1 MKPEVFEFFAR
12 LVQDESGI
20 ALTKDKVYLLE
31 NRLGELARTLGLAN
45 VDALY
50 LEARRRLSPRLKD
63 QIVDAMTTNET
74 YFFRD
79 QAPFDALRQHIIPE
93 LLEERKTQKSLR
105 FWSAACSTGQEPYS
119 IAMILLEHFPQIVA
133 SWRIEILATDISTQA
148 LEKAKS
154 GRYSQVEVNRGLPV
168 TLLVK
173 YFKQKGAQWE
183 IDEKLKRMVT
193 FKKMNLKERFPPMGP
208 FDVVFCR
215 YVLIYFA
222 PETKREILGRLE
234 KVIAPKGYLF
244 LGATETPMG
253 LSKRFVKRVFGR
265 ATCYQLVN

>member
-1 MKPEVFEFFAR
+1 MKPEVFDFFAR
-12 LVQDESGI
+12 LVQNESGI

-45 VDALY
+45 VEALY
-50 LEARRRLSPRLKD
+50 REAKSRMSPKLRD

-93 LLEERKTQKSLR
+93 LIEERKAKKVLR

-119 IAMILLEHFPQIVA
+119 IAMLLLEHFPQVVA
-133 SWRIEILATDISTQA
+133 NWRIEILATDISSQA
-148 LEKAKS
+148 LEKAQS

-173 YFKQKGAQWE
+173 YFKQRGALWE
-183 IDEKLKRMVT
+183 IDEKVRRMVT
-193 FKKMNLKERFPPMGP
+193 FRKLNLKERFPPIGP
-208 FDVVFCR
+208 FDVVLCR

-222 PETKREILGRLE
+222 PETKREILAKLE

-253 LSKRFVKRVFGR
+253 LSKRFVKKTFGR